1 MAMPAVIDLFY
12 VAIGLLVVV
21 IAGFIVRAVRLTN
34 ASLTMAARHVNLTN
48 PDVATSVLAQ
58 IRGPELRCSRC
69 GGPAFALLGTEN
81 RYKCED
87 CHSTF
92 EGPPHIPGATPQYE
106 PLRPS

>member
-34 ASLTMAARHVNLTN
+34 ASIAMAARDVDLTN
-48 PDVATSVLAQ
+48 PSVARSVVDQ
-58 IRGPELRCSRC
+58 IRERELPCPRC
-69 GGPAFALLGTEN
+69 GGPTFAALGTDT
-81 RYKCED
+81 RYKCES

-92 EGPPHIPGATPQYE
+92 EGPRHIPGSAPQHE
-106 PLRPS
+106 PLHPS